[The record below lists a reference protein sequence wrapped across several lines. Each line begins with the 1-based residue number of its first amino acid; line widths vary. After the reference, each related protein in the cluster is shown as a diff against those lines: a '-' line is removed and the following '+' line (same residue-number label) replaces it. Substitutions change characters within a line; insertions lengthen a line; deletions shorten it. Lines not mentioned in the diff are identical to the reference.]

1 MLMLQNTMK
10 VLLKH
15 YFAYVDCFLLTCV
28 FYIFF
33 HSQKRKQRTL
43 YGHISFQF
51 YTLPCWSLVK
61 LCCIL
66 NYNIKVWV
74 NQGKLKFS
82 IIYFVHVTSVNNKCY
97 FSVFLITCVY
107 VCDCFFCTASCPC
120 VNVHMCF
127 YLCLHCVTWR
137 TKYPF
142 DQFNCRCFLYLTTY

>member
-1 MLMLQNTMK
+1 MLILQNAVK

-28 FYIFF
+28 IYIFF

-43 YGHISFQF
+43 YGHISFQC

-66 NYNIKVWV
+66 KYKTKVWV
-74 NQGKLKFS
+74 NQGKHKFS

-107 VCDCFFCTASCPC
+107 VCDCFLYGVMSMCECPHVFLFMFTLC
-120 VNVHMCF
+120 NV
-127 YLCLHCVTWR
+127 
-137 TKYPF
+137 K
-142 DQFNCRCFLYLTTY
+142 DQIPVRPV

>member
-1 MLMLQNTMK
+1 MLMLQNTVK

-66 NYNIKVWV
+66 KYNIKVWI

-107 VCDCFFCTASCPC
+107 VCDCFFVRRHVHVWMSTC
-120 VNVHMCF
+120 VFIYVYIVWREGPNTRSTSLTVDVF
-127 YLCLHCVTWR
+127 YI
-137 TKYPF
+137 
-142 DQFNCRCFLYLTTY
+142 

>member
-1 MLMLQNTMK
+1 MLMLQNTVK

-15 YFAYVDCFLLTCV
+15 YFAYVDCSLLTCV

-51 YTLPCWSLVK
+51 YTLPFWSLVK

-66 NYNIKVWV
+66 KYNTKVWV

-82 IIYFVHVTSVNNKCY
+82 IIYFVHVTSVNHKCY
-97 FSVFLITCVY
+97 FSVFLII
-107 VCDCFFCTASCPC
+107 VC
-120 VNVHMCF
+120 MCAI
-127 YLCLHCVTWR
+127 V
-137 TKYPF
+137 
-142 DQFNCRCFLYLTTY
+142 FLYGVMSMCECPHVFLFMFTLCNVKDQIPVRPV